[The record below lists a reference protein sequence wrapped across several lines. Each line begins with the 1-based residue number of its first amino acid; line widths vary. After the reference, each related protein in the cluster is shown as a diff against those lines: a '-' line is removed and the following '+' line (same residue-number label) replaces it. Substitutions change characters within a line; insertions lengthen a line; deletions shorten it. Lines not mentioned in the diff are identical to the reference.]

1 MPEDPIPLFVR
12 LAADAAQRLDEFVSS
27 TGASKRQVVQD
38 ALRAHLDDAFVVGR
52 ATVRGRPDP
61 DEVLTAGDAALLL
74 RIDTPGLEAAAQAGE
89 LPGKRIAGQWRFS
102 RSALL
107 TWLGDAQQPPEPA
120 AAPAPSPA
128 EPDASPQG

>member
-12 LAADAAQRLDEFVSS
+12 LAADAARRLDEVVSS

-38 ALRAHLDDAFVVGR
+38 ALRAHLDDGFVVGR
-52 ATVRGRPDP
+52 ATVRENT

-74 RIDTPGLEAAAQAGE
+74 RVETPGLEAAAAAGE
-89 LPGKRIAGQWRFS
+89 LPGKQIAGQWRFS

-107 TWLGDAQQPPEPA
+107 AWLGEAQQPSEPE
-120 AAPAPSPA
+120 AAPS
-128 EPDASPQG
+128 EPDASPEG